1 MSNVYARN
9 RKTTDLAFLMIGQD
23 LQTKLTIYVMNEKRI
38 PKKWRYMVGRNIIAK
53 VDELVDNIVAAN
65 SIYPTTAEELE
76 KRKLFQSLAICN
88 CYQLQNK
95 IIRLINCINTVTVDS
110 LTQIIKL
117 LHQEIATLKKWKK
130 ASKLMDKSSVV
141 C

>member
-65 SIYPTTAEELE
+65 SIYPTTTEELE

-117 LHQEIATLKKWKK
+117 LHQEIATLKK
-130 ASKLMDKSSVV
+130 
-141 C
+141 

>member
-9 RKTTDLAFLMIGQD
+9 RKTTDLAFLIIGQD
-23 LQTKLTIYVMNEKRI
+23 LQAKLTIYVMNEKRV

-53 VDELVDNIVAAN
+53 VDELIDNIVAAN

-117 LHQEIATLKKWKK
+117 LHQEIATLKRWKK

>member
-65 SIYPTTAEELE
+65 SIYPTTTEELE

-130 ASKLMDKSSVV
+130 ASKLMDKGSVV

>member
-23 LQTKLTIYVMNEKRI
+23 LQAKLTIYVMNEKRV